1 MKRLKLSQKKKM
13 IFWSKVIAFIFI
25 VLPGN
30 VFAQRNLPLNA
41 IPKPDPSEQIST
53 FILDEGL
60 EINLFASDPMIAK
73 PIGMNWDENGRL
85 WVVSSRLYPHIKPG
99 QRSDDKVVVLE
110 DLDGDGVADKST
122 DFAKDLLIPTGI
134 MPCLICDDFH
144 IRSDGK
150 L

>member
-60 EINLFASDPMIAK
+60 EIDLFASDPMIAK
-73 PIGMNWDENGRL
+73 PICMNWDEM
-85 WVVSSRLYPHIKPG
+85 
-99 QRSDDKVVVLE
+99 E
-110 DLDGDGVADKST
+110 DSGS
-122 DFAKDLLIPTGI
+122 
-134 MPCLICDDFH
+134 
-144 IRSDGK
+144 
-150 L
+150 